1 MMKRALCALTAA
13 LALIAAPGF
22 AQTGSNIGLT
32 QYPAP
37 KCDKPQPVDASARP
51 PAPPENP
58 NTTQAESYNSRL
70 RAYNNAIRDF
80 NTRVEAYNSCIQTYL
95 ANGNADAKRIRD
107 ALDAAVAA
115 VNAK

>member
-1 MMKRALCALTAA
+1 MKRALLA
-13 LALIAAPGF
+13 LALLTTPAM

-37 KCDKPQPVDASARP
+37 KCDKPQPVDASMRP
-51 PAPPENP
+51 AAPPENP
-58 NTTQAESYNSRL
+58 SESQAEVYNSRL

-80 NTRVEAYNSCIQTYL
+80 NSRIEAYNGCIKTYMD
-95 ANGNADAKRIRD
+95 NGSADARRIRE

>member
-1 MMKRALCALTAA
+1 MKRALYA
-13 LALIAAPGF
+13 LALIATPCL
-22 AQTGSNIGLT
+22 AQSNIGLT

-37 KCDKPQPVDASARP
+37 KCDKPQPVDVSARP

-58 NTTQAESYNSRL
+58 STSQAESYNSRL
-70 RAYNNAIRDF
+70 RAYNNAIRDY
-80 NTRVEAYNSCIQTYL
+80 NGRIETYNSCIQTYL
-95 ANGNADAKRIRD
+95 ANGNEDARRIRE